1 MADKVLFSICIAGM
15 IFLLW
20 FLVNLCRDHKASSHP
35 VVPTEPLES
44 ARETQWIK
52 PFPGQTYDY
61 RRHSS
66 SGRRHAALAGVRSLQ
81 DVWDE

>member
-15 IFLLW
+15 IFQLW

-35 VVPTEPLES
+35 VVPTGPLEPS
-44 ARETQWIK
+44 RDTQWIN
-52 PFPGQTYDY
+52 PFPRQTYDY
-61 RRHSS
+61 RKRSS
-66 SGRRHAALAGVRSLQ
+66 SGRRHAELAGRSLQ